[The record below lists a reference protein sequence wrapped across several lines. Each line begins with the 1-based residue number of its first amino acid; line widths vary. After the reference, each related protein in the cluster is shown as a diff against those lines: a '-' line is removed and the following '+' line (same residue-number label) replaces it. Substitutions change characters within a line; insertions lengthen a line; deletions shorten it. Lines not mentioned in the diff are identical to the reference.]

1 MNDQFL
7 EWARG

>member
-1 MNDQFL
+1 MDDQFL